1 MNGAGRTAIQFNPTT
16 TNNTSSNDT
25 PLNDTPS
32 NTVPPKESILIAV
45 PDTSSEALAFDFS
58 RLLRPRCC
66 SRYRPPKYRCIP
78 DGYES
83 DEPDDDFQIPTI
95 NIPSR
100 W

>member
-32 NTVPPKESILIAV
+32 NTVPPKDSALIAV
-45 PDTSSEALAFDFS
+45 PYTSPEALAFDFS
-58 RLLRPRCC
+58 RLPRPRRC
-66 SRYRPPKYRCIP
+66 SHYRPPKYRCIP
-78 DGYES
+78 AGYES
-83 DEPDDDFQIPTI
+83 DEPDDNFQIPPI
-95 NIPSR
+95 NIPSC

>member
-1 MNGAGRTAIQFNPTT
+1 MNGAGRTATQFNPTT

-25 PLNDTPS
+25 PS
-32 NTVPPKESILIAV
+32 NTVPPKESTLIAV

-58 RLLRPRCC
+58 RLPRPRCC

-78 DGYES
+78 NGYES
-83 DEPDDDFQIPTI
+83 DEPDDDFQIPPI